1 MSTDERDREI
11 LKRLKDQERADRA
24 APTEADM
31 DTLGALAALGGPL
44 VVLCRITALIAVGA
58 SLLQLYLVMTDAI
71 SAPQQTA
78 GAALA
83 IAIAVIPFVL
93 VRLLESF
100 RRQR

>member
-1 MSTDERDREI
+1 MDERDREI

-24 APTEADM
+24 APTEANM
-31 DTLGALAALGGPL
+31 GTLGALAALGGSL
-44 VVLCRITALIAVGA
+44 VVLCRIVALIAVGA

-100 RRQR
+100 KRRS